1 MLFFVDTKKTTSGKT
16 GPVTYPGMYRKKKD
30 GLCENDPRYRCL
42 LSSPFLKYGFLQG
55 VILLDHQIDYA
66 ADAVI
71 DDESGV

>member
-1 MLFFVDTKKTTSGKT
+1 MLFFVDTKKTISGKT
-16 GPVTYPGMYRKKKD
+16 GPVTCPAYTGKKD